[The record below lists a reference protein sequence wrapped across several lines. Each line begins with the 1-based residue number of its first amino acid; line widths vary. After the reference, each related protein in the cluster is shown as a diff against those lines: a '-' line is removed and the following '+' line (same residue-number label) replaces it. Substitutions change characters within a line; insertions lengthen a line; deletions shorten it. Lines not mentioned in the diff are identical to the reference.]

1 MARKMMSS
9 SSSSCSSLQLVET
22 KTTTRLH
29 VLAACGLLLLLAPA
43 AAAGDYPPTA
53 NGLSYGFYGRSC
65 PRAESI
71 VRRFLRKA
79 IRNDVGLA
87 AGLIRLHFHDCFVQG
102 CDGSVLLERT
112 ATEKSEL
119 DAPPNETIR
128 PSALMAVRRLRSL
141 LDKACGGAVVS
152 CADILT
158 LAARDAVRLVGGPE
172 YKVPLGRRDGVRIA
186 TRENV
191 VAAFPPPSSN
201 VTTLLAAVAKIN
213 LDVNDLVALSGA
225 HTLGVSRCI
234 SFDNRLFPERD
245 PSMDKWFAGQLRL
258 SCPAKNT
265 TNTTAIDVRTPNA
278 FDNKYYVD
286 LLNRQGLLTSDQ
298 ELFSDGRTRGLVGRF
313 AVDQAAFF
321 RRFAFSMVKMAQI
334 QVLTGEQG
342 EIRRN
347 CSVRN
352 TGSGT

>member
-1 MARKMMSS
+1 MEWR
-9 SSSSCSSLQLVET
+9 QLAFET
-22 KTTTRLH
+22 SE
-29 VLAACGLLLLLAPA
+29 AA
-43 AAAGDYPPTA
+43 PPV
-53 NGLSYGFYGRSC
+53 
-65 PRAESI
+65 SI
-71 VRRFLRKA
+71 T
-79 IRNDVGLA
+79 N
-87 AGLIRLHFHDCFVQG
+87 G

-128 PSALMAVRRLRSL
+128 PSALMA
-141 LDKACGGAVVS
+141 
-152 CADILT
+152 
-158 LAARDAVRLVGGPE
+158 
-172 YKVPLGRRDGVRIA
+172 VPLGRRDGVRIA